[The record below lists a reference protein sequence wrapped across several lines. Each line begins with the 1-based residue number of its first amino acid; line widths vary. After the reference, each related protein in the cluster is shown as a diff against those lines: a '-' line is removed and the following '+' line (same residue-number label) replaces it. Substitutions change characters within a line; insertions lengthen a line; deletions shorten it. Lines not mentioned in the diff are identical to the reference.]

1 MTYLCGTIPVQ
12 VAACFFPLNENKLT
26 KSFEDAIEVLEENQI
41 YIKSTKNTFTYD
53 FAFGNHMEEEEVY
66 NKLVK
71 ELIPQLFKGC
81 NIIVPAYEE
90 TGSGKTHSTRK
101 TNSQFISPEL
111 LRIISIAIKDI
122 FEHISQEAC
131 ADVKRKEKCS
141 LDIQEDHKNELY
153 ISNLLKV
160 PEDAVIQFENGSKK
174 IVTAATAMNNVSSR
188 SLTIFTFHIEVTNMN
203 KDFLVFKFH
212 LVELAMPE
220 RHKKTKTT
228 VEILKEGIDINKGI
242 LAFGNVIIALG
253 EGTYPSG
260 YKHTRL
266 LQNSIGENS
275 HTLMT
280 DYSSNSD
287 LNLDGAKQI
296 TNNREGKEIDE
307 LKNEIV
313 NLKTHLD
320 GRVNESTD
328 LLDKEYEY
336 ADLQDSIN
344 ELKTENKEL
353 S

>member
-1 MTYLCGTIPVQ
+1 
-12 VAACFFPLNENKLT
+12 
-26 KSFEDAIEVLEENQI
+26 
-41 YIKSTKNTFTYD
+41 
-53 FAFGNHMEEEEVY
+53 
-66 NKLVK
+66 
-71 ELIPQLFKGC
+71 
-81 NIIVPAYEE
+81 
-90 TGSGKTHSTRK
+90 
-101 TNSQFISPEL
+101 
-111 LRIISIAIKDI
+111 
-122 FEHISQEAC
+122 
-131 ADVKRKEKCS
+131 
-141 LDIQEDHKNELY
+141 
-153 ISNLLKV
+153 
-160 PEDAVIQFENGSKK
+160 
-174 IVTAATAMNNVSSR
+174 
-188 SLTIFTFHIEVTNMN
+188 MN

-242 LAFGNVIIALG
+242 LAFGNVIIVLG

-260 YKHTRL
+260 YNHTRL
-266 LQNSIGENS
+266 LQNSIGGNS

-287 LNLDGAKQI
+287 LNLYGTISTLRYSDRAKQI

-344 ELKTENKEL
+344 ELKNENKEL